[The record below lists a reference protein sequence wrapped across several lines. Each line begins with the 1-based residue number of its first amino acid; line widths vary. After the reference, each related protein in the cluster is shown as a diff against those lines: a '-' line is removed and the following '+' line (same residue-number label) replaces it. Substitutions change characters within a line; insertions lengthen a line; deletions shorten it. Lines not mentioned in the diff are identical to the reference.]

1 MQNNCIRWTSTHSS
15 RVLYRFTQAADDAVV
30 WSGSNVHFDNAT
42 CAGTGTIRVEPDPFF
57 TITLTRA
64 GVAGNVVAGW
74 GWVQTSN
81 ARRYLTSGV
90 QGGNYLCLVDDAE
103 VSIFP
108 TATDVASMVDRTPA
122 WQCFA
127 RR

>member
-1 MQNNCIRWTSTHSS
+1 M
-15 RVLYRFTQAADDAVV
+15 LYRFTQTADDAVV

-81 ARRYLTSGV
+81 GRRYLTSGV